1 MGLTCPPPSTA
12 SLDPMRTASIGRLL
26 AGALL
31 TATALVGAT
40 TSSAQ
45 AADDEPTACEQVWA
59 ALPAAMKDDIR
70 AALPLPLRQRRAAL
84 LEVRHQAI
92 TGGYGAQ
99 VQEWA
104 EKVRAKRLEIWQ
116 TLPDDLKADIRAA
129 RSLPLREQRRAM
141 LAIRYAALHGRYGA
155 DVQALVE
162 KRREFRQGCPGVASR
177 TFVGGADEAVA

>member
-1 MGLTCPPPSTA
+1 
-12 SLDPMRTASIGRLL
+12 MRTAPVARLL

-31 TATALVGAT
+31 TATALVATAT
-40 TSSAQ
+40 TAD
-45 AADDEPTACEQVWA
+45 AADEPTACEKVWD

-92 TGGYGAQ
+92 TGGYGDQ

-116 TLPDDLKADIRAA
+116 TLPDELQADILAA

-141 LAIRYAALHGRYGA
+141 LAIRYAALHGQYGA
-155 DVQALVE
+155 DVQALAE

-177 TFVGGADEAVA
+177 TFVGGADQAVA